1 MLLTLALVLA
11 GWRETTPCVVL
22 HAPRIT
28 AADLAGTFPEFAA
41 LGQAPLLPAPRIG
54 ARRLLSGEQVRRLAA
69 ASGLSLAA
77 VRAVCFERAGQPL
90 AEAEVAAALRT
101 ALGEGRQFELTG
113 FSRAS
118 VPPGVLVFASALRRT
133 SATESLARG
142 WVQEVS
148 GGRYPVWARLRET
161 RRGHWLEAA
170 VPIAAGQR
178 LDQEFVRIAEGPV
191 AGPARADPED
201 LMGKVARRSLP
212 AGTVLARAHVV
223 EPPLVERGQTL
234 RVEASVGGVV
244 VGFAARAETAARL
257 RDTILV
263 RSAAGPGRR
272 LRAVVTGEGQARIE
286 TGNQGGRR

>member
-11 GWRETTPCVVL
+11 VGTETKPCVVL
-22 HAPRIT
+22 QAPRIT
-28 AADLAGTFPEFAA
+28 AADLAGTFPELAV

-54 ARRLLSGEQVRRLAA
+54 ARRILSGEEVRRLAA
-69 ASGLSLAA
+69 ASGFALAA
-77 VRAVCFERAGQPL
+77 ARPVCFERAGRPL
-90 AEAEVAAALRT
+90 AETEVAAALRT
-101 ALGEGRQFELTG
+101 ALGEAQFELTG
-113 FSRAS
+113 FSRAP
-118 VPPGVLVFASALRRT
+118 VPPGVLVFESALRRT

-148 GGRYPVWARLRET
+148 GDRYPVWARLRAT
-161 RRGHWLEAA
+161 RRGRWLEAA

-178 LDQEFVRIAEGPV
+178 INPGFVRMVEGPV

-201 LMGKVARRSLP
+201 LLGKVARRSLP
-212 AGTVLARAHVV
+212 AGTVLARAHVA
-223 EPPLVERGQTL
+223 EPPLVERGQTV
-234 RVEASVGGVV
+234 RVEAGVGGVV

-263 RSAAGPGRR
+263 RSTAGPGRR